1 MCWPRQPLYR
11 LSRGQYYNSWEM
23 FQPSYL
29 PEIQIW
35 LVSGYSRL
43 IESRKKNESLQHKS
57 TRWCCEILGKWTT
70 IVSSKTWAGS
80 ATNMWTRCPR
90 QAWPQSSL
98 IIKHYRVQE
107 GEPSLMTSK
116 SPRVEVQ
123 RVHLGQTPLSL
134 NNSISG
140 LVCSEHIW
148 NEGCKSPDHRILR
161 TYAWLT
167 WDDSKG
173 NNIDFLESTAA
184 TCIRCTWIKG
194 SHHLHPNICFMS

>member
-1 MCWPRQPLYR
+1 MGLPARCVGHDIHFTGYKETNIIVLGKC
-11 LSRGQYYNSWEM
+11 SK
-23 FQPSYL
+23 PSYL

-57 TRWCCEILGKWTT
+57 TRWRCEILGKWTI
-70 IVSSKTWAGS
+70 IVSYKTWAS
-80 ATNMWTRCPR
+80 STTHMWTCCPR
-90 QAWPQSSL
+90 QAWPRSSL

-116 SPRVEVQ
+116 SPRVEIQ

-140 LVCSEHIW
+140 LVC
-148 NEGCKSPDHRILR
+148 
-161 TYAWLT
+161 
-167 WDDSKG
+167 
-173 NNIDFLESTAA
+173 
-184 TCIRCTWIKG
+184 
-194 SHHLHPNICFMS
+194 

>member
-1 MCWPRQPLYR
+1 
-11 LSRGQYYNSWEM
+11 M

-35 LVSGYSRL
+35 LVSEYSRL
-43 IESRKKNESLQHKS
+43 IESRKRNESLQHKS
-57 TRWCCEILGKWTT
+57 TRRRCEILGEWTT
-70 IVSSKTWAGS
+70 IASSKNTS
-80 ATNMWTRCPR
+80 RFCYNMWTCCPR
-90 QAWPQSSL
+90 QTWPQSSL

-167 WDDSKG
+167 WDDSRGSKT
-173 NNIDFLESTAA
+173 NFLKFTAA
-184 TCIRCTWIKG
+184 TFTKCTCIRG
-194 SHHLHPNICFMS
+194 SHSFHQTNTSWASMKKMLSKVSNTSLMLSKIM